1 MYNHLFSAL
10 LANQRAVFL
19 YEPAIIK
26 IIDIAF
32 SNILKKTFISS
43 LFLFYISI
51 CFMLP
56 RWACIIFFS
65 LCSTFFY
72 RHFKLRRRVYS
83 TIAVSHQAFLSHKYS
98 QLLNRVSTLTC
109 TSTQYTHPTS
119 WRSSSIPPPG
129 RQSQPSWRSNSTPSW
144 RSSSSPPPKPALE
157 VFKGKW
163 G

>member
-32 SNILKKTFISS
+32 SNILKKTLISS

-119 WRSSSIPPPG
+119 WRSSSIPPPADNLTHPG
-129 RQSQPSWRSNSTPSW
+129 GQI
-144 RSSSSPPPKPALE
+144 PPPPGGQAHPPPQTCARS
-157 VFKGKW
+157 V
-163 G
+163 